1 MLLCKPAP
9 VSDWIAAKQFQVI
22 EHPPYSPDLVLA
34 EFILFPK
41 VKIELACLTLTRA
54 GYDRQQFNESTMIF
68 RY

>member
-1 MLLCKPAP
+1 M
-9 VSDWIAAKQFQVI
+9 VTDWMEAKQFQVI

-54 GYDRQQFNESTMIF
+54 G
-68 RY
+68 